1 MNRAL
6 IDNNALSNLIK
17 NNITEDIIMGKIL
30 PGEKLIETKYA
41 EAFGTSRAPIREAF
55 YLLSLEGF
63 VEKIPRKGTVVR
75 GYSAEEIKDLLMIRC
90 FLENLA
96 IEKLEHQDIS
106 QDLVKMEQLL
116 TAMEARGSEKE
127 YAKLNYDFH
136 SRLVTASRSDVL
148 ENMYAKLGVPLLS
161 VQTIAFMEG
170 QNMKQSLAEHKQI
183 VRLLREK
190 NFAEAKQLLDT
201 HNKAVF
207 PRIEKYLEKKGSGAK

>member
-41 EAFGTSRAPIREAF
+41 EEFGTSRAPIREAF

-90 FLENLA
+90 YLENLA

-106 QDLVKMEQLL
+106 KDLVKMEQLL
-116 TAMEARGSEKE
+116 TAMEAKGSEKE

-136 SRLVTASRSDVL
+136 SQLVTASRSDVL

-170 QNMKQSLAEHKQI
+170 QNMEQSLAEHKQI
-183 VRLLREK
+183 VCLLREK

>member
-41 EAFGTSRAPIREAF
+41 EEFGTSRAPIREAF

-90 FLENLA
+90 YLENLA

-116 TAMEARGSEKE
+116 TAMEAKGSEKE

-136 SRLVTASRSDVL
+136 SQLVTASRSDVL

-170 QNMKQSLAEHKQI
+170 QNMEQSLAEHKQI
-183 VRLLREK
+183 VHLLREK